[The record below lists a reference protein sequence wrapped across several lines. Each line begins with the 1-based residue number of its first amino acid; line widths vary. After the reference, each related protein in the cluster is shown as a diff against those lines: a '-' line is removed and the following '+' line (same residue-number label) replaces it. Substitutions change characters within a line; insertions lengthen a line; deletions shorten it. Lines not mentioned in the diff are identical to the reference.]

1 MVDESHRFLILED
14 NPADA
19 ELIQFELEEAGISFI
34 AKVVMNEN
42 DFVRELQEFAPDL
55 ILSDYDLPKFNGA
68 SALAAANRR
77 CPDTPFIL
85 VTGAIVEDRAIEIL
99 TQGAKDYVLKS
110 RLQQRLVP
118 AVERALAEARELR
131 ARKRAED
138 ELREAHAAL
147 EEKVRRR
154 TGELELLNR
163 QLQALFDY
171 SAASLVLFDAK
182 YPYTVLVHNKYYQQ
196 LWGEPFCTNGMV
208 GKNLLDYV
216 PKVEASG
223 VMAVY
228 DEVVQTKR
236 PKNLIRFPYD
246 GMPHGRTWWNWHLS
260 PIMVGGDVIALAH
273 MGIDVTRE
281 VTAIEELERRA
292 KEAEAGKA
300 TLDALMACIPEG
312 ITISSAPDVL
322 TTMLSKYGRD
332 LLLNGWETANGLT
345 IEDWLAKVEH
355 YLADGH
361 TPAQNDDLPLWRAVK
376 YGETVESKELK
387 LHLST
392 GEWLPV
398 LCNAAPIRDKAGLI
412 TGGIVAWRDISQIK
426 EYQEALQRTLDES
439 EQNRAYLE
447 AVILAQHDVVIMY
460 DKLRNV
466 KRVNAAFV
474 EIYGFD
480 PIGLHVTEIMRR
492 VSCRSLDGKPLLSD
506 EQPTPQ
512 ALTGRKVS
520 GMVFLVARADGSDGV
535 VEVSSGP
542 IRQGDQIIGAVT
554 VWHDI
559 TDQKKKEEM
568 LRESEER
575 FRSAFDNSA
584 VAMVLAAPDS
594 KLLMVNA
601 AMCQLVGYSEVEL
614 TTLSFTDIT
623 HPDDLPVNLE
633 GLRSLNSRKIS
644 NFRMEKRYIHKD
656 GRFIWVDMSTSAL
669 LDDQANIRYFITY
682 AQDITERKRIEEEL
696 QKANAELAALVKNRL
711 PSNVPTVTHKI

>member
-1 MVDESHRFLILED
+1 MSESLHILILED

-19 ELIQFELEEAGISFI
+19 ELIQFELEEAGLSFI
-34 AKVVMNEN
+34 AKVVMYEK

-55 ILSDYDLPKFNGA
+55 ILSDYDLPKYNGA
-68 SALAAANRR
+68 LALAEANRR

-99 TQGAKDYVLKS
+99 TQGAKDYVLKN
-110 RLQQRLVP
+110 RLQQRLAP
-118 AVERALAEARELR
+118 AVERALAEAGELR
-131 ARKRAED
+131 ARKRAEA

-147 EEKVRRR
+147 EEKVRAR
-154 TGELELLNR
+154 TAELEILNR
-163 QLQALFDY
+163 QLRALFDY
-171 SAASLVLFDAK
+171 STASLVLFNAK
-182 YPYTVLVHNKYYQQ
+182 HPYTVLIHNKYYQQ
-196 LWGEPFCTNGMV
+196 LWDEPFRTNGMV

-216 PKVEASG
+216 PAAETSG

-228 DEVVQTKR
+228 DEVVQTKQA
-236 PKNLIRFPYD
+236 KNLLRFPYD
-246 GMPHGRTWWNWHLS
+246 GMPCGRTWWNWHLS
-260 PIMVGGDVIALAH
+260 PIMLEGEVVALAH
-273 MGIDVTRE
+273 MGIDVTKE
-281 VTAIEELERRA
+281 VTAIEELERRT

-300 TLDALMACIPEG
+300 TLDALMTCIPEG
-312 ITISSAPDVL
+312 ITISSAPDAL
-322 TTMLSKYGRD
+322 TTMVSKYGRD
-332 LLLNGWETANGLT
+332 LLLTGRETAGGLAM
-345 IEDWLAKVEH
+345 EDWLAKVEH

-361 TPAQNDDLPLWRAVK
+361 TPAEIDDLPLWRAVK

-387 LHLST
+387 LRRPT

-398 LCNAAPIRDKAGLI
+398 LCNAAPILDKDGHI
-412 TGGIVAWRDISQIK
+412 TGGIVAWRDISKIK

-439 EQNRAYLE
+439 ERNRAYLE

-460 DKLRNV
+460 DTQRNV

-474 EIYGFD
+474 ESYGFD
-480 PIGLHVTEIMRR
+480 PTGLHVTEIIRR
-492 VSCRSLDGKPLLSD
+492 VSCRSLDGRPLVLD

-512 ALTGRKVS
+512 ALTGKKVTA
-520 GMVFLVARADGSDGV
+520 MVFLVSRADGTDGV
-535 VEVSSGP
+535 FEVSSGP

-559 TDQKKKEEM
+559 TERKRNEEM

-584 VAMVLAAPDS
+584 VAMALTASDG

-601 AMCQLVGYSEVEL
+601 AMCQLVGYSEAEL
-614 TTLSFTDIT
+614 RARSFIEIT

-633 GLRSLNSRKIS
+633 GLRSLNSGKIS

-656 GRFIWVDMSTSAL
+656 GRFIWADMSTSTL
-669 LDDQANIRYFITY
+669 RDDQGNIRYFITY
-682 AQDITERKRIEEEL
+682 AQDIIERKRIEDEL
-696 QKANAELAALVKNRL
+696 RKANAQLQALVKERT
-711 PSNVPTVTHKI
+711 PVQT